1 MHAPIPAL
9 GRYSLTR
16 ALKVFAV
23 IGLLLIVSGALYCW
37 WKTRPISTLTFKDG
51 SKVHLMRI
59 THGSVHDYRL
69 SAPGDFFAPIRE
81 LFEEP
86 QPYRTLEIVT
96 SWHLRFEPKG
106 SVKQVKAMG
115 GFEDPIILDCDNRS
129 RREDSPFLISTE
141 SLHRSGPVTLVWSKA
156 YMQRGAEVEFSVR
169 KDGLNYPWFVPNP
182 LSLAVH

>member
-1 MHAPIPAL
+1 MHAPISTL

-23 IGLLLIVSGALYCW
+23 IGLLLIASGTLYCW
-37 WKTRPISTLTFKDG
+37 WKTRPISTLTFKNG

-59 THGSVHDYRL
+59 THGRVHDYRL
-69 SAPGDFFAPIRE
+69 SGPGDFFAPIRE
-81 LFEEP
+81 LYEEP

-96 SWHLRFEPKG
+96 AWHLRFEPKG
-106 SVKQVKAMG
+106 TVRQVKAMG
-115 GFEDPIILDCDNRS
+115 GMEDPIILDCDNAPVPSSFARM
-129 RREDSPFLISTE
+129 TE

-156 YMQRGAEVEFSVR
+156 YKQRGAEVEFSVR

-182 LSLAVH
+182 QSAALR